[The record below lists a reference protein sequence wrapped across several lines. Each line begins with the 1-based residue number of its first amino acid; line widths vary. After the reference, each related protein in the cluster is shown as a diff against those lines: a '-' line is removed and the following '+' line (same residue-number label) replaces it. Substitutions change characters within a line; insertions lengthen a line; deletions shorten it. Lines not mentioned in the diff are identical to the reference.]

1 MIYSEEYKAAQ
12 EQEKAL
18 YTKWAK
24 VLNAFGGIS
33 NEHMARTTAILLE
46 NYITHVNSDM
56 RLIAEDKI
64 GSGAFTGV
72 NLALINLIRRAIP
85 ELVGAELV
93 GIQAMPTPTSP
104 VFTLKWKRDNNKGS
118 VVAGQEIW
126 NPDTL
131 LQEDPYYSSSRTKD
145 ASWTAAEADAG
156 AAKVLTW
163 ALLGNNGNPVTA
175 DVTAA
180 VNFPVVILNNSMG
193 VYVYD
198 ADGEVVGTGVIAS
211 TNNYSTATG
220 YSHISGTNFFNG
232 AGAVVT
238 WNGATKSLTLQLE
251 TAAQG
256 NGLTIKV
263 EFEYIAESQPNVP
276 ELSLEVGRT
285 NISVIRRQLRG
296 RFSVDAAYDAKV
308 LNGLVLENELMEM
321 MKIELMNGINREIVD
336 DLRLLAANVY
346 EIDLQAVPNAA
357 HNYDDISKYV
367 LDAISRISATIW
379 TKGRLGYGNFVVGN
393 PITLA
398 FLDRVPGFVGSGVNA
413 DGKGLTFAGSLGG
426 KIRFYKDPQYQEN
439 ELLIGYKGSSTLDT
453 GYMHCPYLPITAMPT
468 MHDQL
473 TGDPIKHFYTR
484 YGKTFRAIDPE
495 TGSRTQAI
503 LNGHNQYARL
513 KLKNL
518 PALFTA

>member
-18 YTKWAK
+18 YSKWAK

-93 GIQAMPTPTSP
+93 GIQAMPTPSSP
-104 VFTLKWKRDNNKGS
+104 VFTLKWKRDNTKGS
-118 VVAGQEIW
+118 VIGGQEIW
-126 NPDTL
+126 NPDL
-131 LQEDPYYSSSRTKD
+131 LTQEDPYYSSSRVKD
-145 ASWTAAEADAG
+145 ASWDATELAAG
-156 AAKVLTW
+156 ATAKVLTW
-163 ALLGNNGNPVTA
+163 ADLGNNGNPVNTT
-175 DVTAA
+175 D
-180 VNFPVVILNNSMG
+180 FPIAILNNSMA
-193 VYVYD
+193 VFVYD
-198 ADGEVVGTGVIAS
+198 ADGELVQTGYFAS
-211 TNNYSTATG
+211 ANNYTTATFT
-220 YSHISGTNFFNG
+220 HVSGTNYFNG
-232 AGAVVT
+232 AGAVAT
-238 WNGATKSLTLQLE
+238 WTNATKTVVLQTETGSPATLT
-251 TAAQG
+251 AR
-256 NGLTIKV
+256 V
-263 EFEYIAESQPNVP
+263 EFEYVAESQPHVP
-276 ELSLEVGRT
+276 ELSLEVSRT
-285 NISVIRRQLRG
+285 NVSVIRRQLRG

-346 EIDLQAVPNAA
+346 EVDVTAVPNTA
-357 HNYDDISKYV
+357 HNYDDISKYI

-393 PITLA
+393 PITLS
-398 FLDRVPGFVGSGVNA
+398 FLDRVPGFIGSGVNA
-413 DGKGLTFAGSLGG
+413 DGKGLSFAGSLGG
-426 KIRFYKDPQYQEN
+426 KIKFYKDPQYPEN
-439 ELLIGYKGSSTLDT
+439 ELLIGYKGGSTLDT

-484 YGKTFRAIDPE
+484 YGKTFRAFDPE
-495 TGSRTQAI
+495 TGARTQAI

-513 KLKNL
+513 RIKNL
-518 PALFTA
+518 PSLFT